1 MIASD
6 GNSLPKGLVRYKAG
20 KGVVTAMKI
29 SIDFTSRKPIYEQL
43 KESILRLAM
52 LGVMEPNEQL
62 PSVRSLA
69 KELAINPNTVQKAYQ
84 ELERDGVVYSAP
96 GRGSFVAQ
104 GVAKNVTLRTEIKER
119 LRSACIACRMVNI
132 NMDEVTQIVDRVYG
146 EGNV

>member
-1 MIASD
+1 MVI
-6 GNSLPKGLVRYKAG
+6 
-20 KGVVTAMKI
+20 TMKI

-62 PSVRSLA
+62 PSVRTLA

-104 GVAKNVTLRTEIKER
+104 DVAKSVTLRAEMKER
-119 LRSACIACRMVNI
+119 LRNACIACRMVNI
-132 NMDEVTQIVDRVYG
+132 NKDEVTQVVDRVYG
-146 EGNV
+146 EASV